1 MTKLFSAQK
10 APLLRSSSVKY
21 REVNDSSSILWHT
34 NTNRRDS
41 TIILRY
47 VFVIANPSILFLFVF
62 ILIWKLSINNIS
74 ARLMNTS
81 ACIFIMQ
88 RYDQSLINL
97 FNSSHSWWELSSI
110 GVRKR
115 DSRFL
120 WNTVTIEGVLN
131 NYNYELKYYTDV
143 YSWNEFVLR

>member
-62 ILIWKLSINNIS
+62 ILIWKRSINNIS
-74 ARLMNTS
+74 SRLMNTS

-97 FNSSHSWWELSSI
+97 LDLHLVWTGREIHILAPSQLAPC
-110 GVRKR
+110 
-115 DSRFL
+115 L
-120 WNTVTIEGVLN
+120 QLVLEN
-131 NYNYELKYYTDV
+131 GIHVFCEIQLQLKEYLIIIIT
-143 YSWNEFVLR
+143 R